1 MPLTLWISSLLTMQ
15 KIIPA
20 QEKMRFA
27 KARQIFNFFA
37 SQTIFSKLFY
47 EQRIPAGTK
56 LTGLVIFCHVLHN
69 YHRACPVQAQI
80 SLIPIGE

>member
-37 SQTIFSKLFY
+37 S
-47 EQRIPAGTK
+47 
-56 LTGLVIFCHVLHN
+56 
-69 YHRACPVQAQI
+69 
-80 SLIPIGE
+80 